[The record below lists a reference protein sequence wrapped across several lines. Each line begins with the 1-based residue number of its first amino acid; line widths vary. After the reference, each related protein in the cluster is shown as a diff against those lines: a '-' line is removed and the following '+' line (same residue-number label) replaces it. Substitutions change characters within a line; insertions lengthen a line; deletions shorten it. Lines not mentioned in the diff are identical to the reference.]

1 MKKIAMRASGYLPS
15 FTGLSAAVGFALVAC
30 SSGSTGTTHADSG
43 SGGGASLGFTPSN
56 LGAVTLDTN
65 GVGDVQFATDETI
78 ETDLGGLLGPAGA
91 YTYQE
96 VPQAS
101 GPALGVFV
109 VNSFTLASGATA
121 RVLGADALVIVALDT
136 IRIDGSLLGNSMD
149 PNKGPGATLQ
159 SDIAGTVGAGPGG
172 GGPGSA
178 TTSAGGG
185 GYCGAGGAGASLAGA
200 TDDALGGPTFGNAA
214 LVPLLP
220 GSNGGSG
227 GVSPGG
233 NGGGAIELVA
243 AHGITVTGI
252 VHVGGNGGEESGVYQ
267 LGFANNQQASGG
279 GSGGAILLEA
289 PTVDVSG
296 TLAANGGAG
305 GGNAQGS
312 AATASATSAPGGPA
326 DASHA
331 AGGDGS
337 AGATVAGAQG
347 SAVTGAASGGG
358 GGGAG
363 RIRINTA
370 TGQATL
376 GGVVSPSP
384 ATSCVSQGTLP

>member
-1 MKKIAMRASGYLPS
+1 MRKITTPAPVRFRS
-15 FTGLSAAVGFALVAC
+15 FAVLAAAVGFALVAC
-30 SSGSTGTTHADSG
+30 GSGSTTTHDGAG
-43 SGGGASLGFTPSN
+43 SGGGTLLGFTPSN
-56 LGAVTLDTN
+56 VDTATLDTN
-65 GVGDVQFATDETI
+65 GVGDVQFAADETI
-78 ETDLGGLLGPAGA
+78 ETDRGGLLGSAGN

-96 VPQAS
+96 IPQAS
-101 GPALGVFV
+101 GPPLGVFV
-109 VNSFTLASGATA
+109 VNSFTITAGVTA

-149 PNKGPGATLQ
+149 PDKGPGATLQ
-159 SDIAGTVGAGPGG
+159 SDTGNVPGAGPGG

-200 TDDALGGPTFGNAA
+200 TDDALAGPAFGNAA

-233 NGGGAIELVA
+233 NGGGAIQLVA

-252 VHVGGNGGEESGVYQ
+252 VNVGGNGGEESGAYQ
-267 LGFANNQQASGG
+267 LGFANNQQGSGG

-289 PTVDVSG
+289 PTVALSG

-312 AATASATSAPGGPA
+312 AATASATPAPGGPA

-337 AGATVAGAQG
+337 GGSTVAGVQG
-347 SAVTGAASGGG
+347 SAVAGSASGGG

-363 RIRINTA
+363 RIRVDTT

-376 GGVVSPSP
+376 GGIVSPSP
-384 ATSCVSQGTLP
+384 TTSCVSVGTLL